1 MTLSPDMQTMLDN
14 ISIYWFSGT
23 AASSLRIYKESM
35 STGDRQT
42 LSKGYC
48 QVTRQHL
55 PAVQD
60 SLLLPVC
67 QVLGQDLLPH
77 GH

>member
-1 MTLSPDMQTMLDN
+1 MTLFPDMQTMLDN

-23 AASSLRIYKESM
+23 AASSLRIYKEST

-42 LSKGYC
+42 LARGYC

-55 PAVQD
+55 HAVQD
-60 SLLLPVC
+60 CLLVTRLLSVR
-67 QVLGQDLLPH
+67 QVIG
-77 GH
+77 